1 MAIHD
6 IVYMGD
12 PVLRTEAA
20 EVTVFDDNLRTLVR
34 DMFEIIDEDRGG
46 LITIQELHQT
56 IREIGQELS
65 VDDARARAYFE
76 GVPVR

>member
-1 MAIHD
+1 
-6 IVYMGD
+6 
-12 PVLRTEAA
+12 
-20 EVTVFDDNLRTLVR
+20 
-34 DMFEIIDEDRGG
+34 MFEIIDEDRGG